1 MGGAQCCPPPHIGD
15 SGGGP
20 EPLSPPFPAP
30 PVAHCCH
37 RLLQRAEL
45 RAAFTVTSLRGG
57 VVTSWG
63 APKRGGAPGGGV
75 TLNGGGGNLG
85 RAPPGLEVGRVDK
98 DRAVLWGGGEWG
110 GGG

>member
-57 VVTSWG
+57 RGDVMGGTQKG
-63 APKRGGAPGGGV
+63 GGTRGGGH
-75 TLNGGGGNLG
+75 L
-85 RAPPGLEVGRVDK
+85 
-98 DRAVLWGGGEWG
+98 EWG
-110 GGG
+110 GGKFGPGPPGVGSRAGG